1 MLTTVTASS
10 SEANTEDKVFILSL
24 QELKDYFKTD
34 YQRQCKGTA
43 YCYSRGASKGSNGNC
58 MWWIRHT
65 YHLKGEYAGYVL
77 DDGSIPA
84 KGQYVFWTDIAVR
97 PAMWVKIGD

>member
-1 MLTTVTASS
+1 
-10 SEANTEDKVFILSL
+10 
-24 QELKDYFKTD
+24 
-34 YQRQCKGTA
+34 
-43 YCYSRGASKGSNGNC
+43 